1 MRGVRTVSIRKV
13 TKTRDMTGT
22 PVRQWLGGLSWSP
35 LILSS
40 PDPDPA
46 LLVPPQ
52 HAPSLLSLPPP
63 LHPGPLFLIV

>member
-1 MRGVRTVSIRKV
+1 MMTPPAPPPSDPSLDPPTPLLRLTPGTEG
-13 TKTRDMTGT
+13 RD
-22 PVRQWLGGLSWSP
+22 
-35 LILSS
+35 S